1 MVLADYAAYRWP
13 KTQIILLTP
22 VGAVFDGSLFNYCPN
37 FCVWVPA
44 AIGADDLASL
54 IDHYSK

>member
-22 VGAVFDGSLFNYCPN
+22 VGTIRDGSLFNYSQCLRLRASGDWGRKFGDPN
-37 FCVWVPA
+37 
-44 AIGADDLASL
+44 
-54 IDHYSK
+54 

>member
-22 VGAVFDGSLFNYCPN
+22 VGTIRNGSLFNYSRCLRLRASGDWGRKFGDPN
-37 FCVWVPA
+37 
-44 AIGADDLASL
+44 
-54 IDHYSK
+54 